1 MNSLSKTFWCRKLQA
16 QTVSPETGKWVWDGI
31 KESGGKPNLG
41 PGSPR
46 AHLGERNAIK
56 DLRKKKRQYYKTLE
70 RTEAQ
75 KLTTTPHHK
84 KTTTKTNKKKVIA
97 QYPSRTDSPQL
108 GVILAHR
115 GHVAMSRDAFGYRD
129 LRGRG
134 GQHRAEAACHPTRH
148 RTAHAAIC
156 PAQRPAAQKLRSRN
170 TDTKVLNRRSANG
183 IHRYRNRIGSPWW
196 VEFTPGT
203 VLGGKKCA
211 PHPLPPTIHKK

>member
-1 MNSLSKTFWCRKLQA
+1 MKQKILESYCSRRNELVIKNLLMQKTRGPDGFTGDRKMSLGWNKRIWRKTEPRSRQPSGTSGREKCYQRFKKEETSILQ
-16 QTVSPETGKWVWDGI
+16 
-31 KESGGKPNLG
+31 N
-41 PGSPR
+41 PGENRSTK
-46 AHLGERNAIK
+46 ADHDA
-56 DLRKKKRQYYKTLE
+56 
-70 RTEAQ
+70 
-75 KLTTTPHHK
+75 TPQ

-129 LRGRG
+129 LRGRWG

-170 TDTKVLNRRSANG
+170 TDTNVLNRRSANG
-183 IHRYRNRIGSPWW
+183 IHRYRNRIGSP
-196 VEFTPGT
+196 
-203 VLGGKKCA
+203 
-211 PHPLPPTIHKK
+211 

>member
-1 MNSLSKTFWCRKLQA
+1 MNSLSKTFWCRKLRA

-134 GQHRAEAACHPTRH
+134 GGEGSTGQRLRVTPRGTGQPTQRSVQPKGRQRRSWEAATQTQTFLTEDQQTESTGTETGSVHP
-148 RTAHAAIC
+148 
-156 PAQRPAAQKLRSRN
+156 
-170 TDTKVLNRRSANG
+170 D
-183 IHRYRNRIGSPWW
+183 
-196 VEFTPGT
+196 E
-203 VLGGKKCA
+203 
-211 PHPLPPTIHKK
+211 